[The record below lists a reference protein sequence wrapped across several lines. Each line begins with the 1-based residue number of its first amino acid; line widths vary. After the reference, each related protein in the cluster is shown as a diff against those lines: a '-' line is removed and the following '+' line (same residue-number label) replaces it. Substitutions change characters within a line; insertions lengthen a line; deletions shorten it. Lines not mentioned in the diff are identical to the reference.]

1 MSEAH
6 DPQKRPQDEASPP
19 PGTDPRGQPEAA
31 EKLATGAEP
40 AVVTEAAPVL
50 EEYDLSQLLELYDE
64 YGIDSI
70 DADRLSRTTPHTV
83 GRFLER
89 LDVDERRAL
98 LRKLDIE
105 RAADILAEMD
115 SEDAAEVL
123 QAMRHGRAAQ
133 VLEYLDP
140 DDSADIIADMETADQ
155 DRLLGQITPKTAA
168 TVRDLI
174 SYPPDTAGGIMT
186 PHVAKIPEGLTVIQA
201 VRHLQR
207 LNGEFEH
214 IYYVY
219 VVDDANKLLGTV
231 SMRDLV
237 MARPDETIHDI
248 MRRDLRGVIQVTADQ
263 EDVAREMARQNLHAL
278 PVVDADGRLVGMV
291 TDDDVIDVINQEA
304 TEDFHKLHGAG
315 ADESLEDPITDSV
328 RRRSPWLLINMVSAF
343 VAGAVISMFENEISQ
358 LAILVAFMPIVASLG
373 GNAGGQTLAIVIR
386 SLALGKLEG
395 YNGRKVCTRE
405 AMKAMGSSLLIGTLA
420 AILATL
426 YTGRALIGGVILISM
441 MVSMTYA
448 GLAGAFIPLG
458 LRRMKLDPAQSSQM
472 FLTASTDIVSFAV
485 FLGLS
490 SWILL

>member
-1 MSEAH
+1 MSQGQ
-6 DPQKRPQDEASPP
+6 DPHNRPQD
-19 PGTDPRGQPEAA
+19 GQLPPEADSRAQPQTALALA
-31 EKLATGAEP
+31 EYELPE
-40 AVVTEAAPVL
+40 
-50 EEYDLSQLLELYDE
+50 LLELYEE
-64 YGIDSI
+64 YGVNSI
-70 DADRLSRTTPHTV
+70 DPERLTRTTPHTV

-89 LDVDERRAL
+89 LSVDERRAL
-98 LRKLDIE
+98 LRRLHIE

-140 DDSADIIADMETADQ
+140 DDSADIIGDMEEADQ
-155 DRLLGQITPKTAA
+155 DRLLGQVTAKTAA

-186 PHVAKIPEGLTVIQA
+186 PHVAKIPEGLTVIEA

-207 LNGEFEH
+207 LNNEFEH

-219 VVDDANKLLGTV
+219 VVDYDSKLLGTV

-237 MARPDETIHDI
+237 MARPDERIHDI
-248 MRRDLRGVIQVTADQ
+248 MHKELRGVILVTADQ

-278 PVVDADGRLVGMV
+278 PVVDTDGRLVGMV

-315 ADESLEDPITDSV
+315 ADEALDDPIAASV

-343 VAGAVISMFENEISQ
+343 VAAGVISMFEGEISQ
-358 LAILVAFMPIVASLG
+358 LAILVAFMPVVASLG

-386 SLALGKLEG
+386 SLALGNLEG
-395 YNGRKVCTRE
+395 HSSRRVCTRE
-405 AMKAMGSSLLIGTLA
+405 ALKALGSSVLIGALAATLA
-420 AILATL
+420 TF
-426 YTGRALIGGVILISM
+426 YTGRAMIGGVIFISM

-458 LRRMKLDPAQSSQM
+458 LRKLNFDPAQSSQM
-472 FLTASTDIVSFAV
+472 FLTASTDIVSFGV